1 MVSVA
6 DVSEYMVQVQS
17 QYKSGVATELSYR
30 PALAQLMR
38 AFKDV
43 EASNDPKHS
52 EHGAPDF
59 IFKRVSNPDLTLG
72 YAETKDVGANLDK
85 VMKTDQMRRYAGYQN
100 LFLTDNLEFRFLK
113 DGEVTTSVR
122 IGDVAGG
129 MIVPDPGNYEDF
141 ISEVN
146 AFLQQPPQTITS
158 GKRLAEIMGAKSRRV
173 RDDILTIL
181 QTNTDPKADLI
192 GMLRLMRQT
201 LVHDLDNAR
210 FADMYAQTLIYG
222 LFVARYNDQTP
233 QTFDRHEAR
242 RLVPKTNPF
251 LLHFFDYIVGPS
263 FDEHLAR
270 AVDELCAVFRVSD
283 VKNIVHK
290 HLNSVGH
297 ADPIIHFYEDFLKAY
312 DPAIRKKMGAYY
324 TPVPI
329 VKFMVKHVDAL
340 LKSEFKKSKGLSD
353 TEKIER
359 NHRLYLTDL
368 KTGKQSK
375 RYKDEKRSYHQV
387 QILDP
392 AVGTATFLNETI
404 KFLYAGFKGQEGQWP
419 SYIADH
425 LLPRISGFELMMA
438 PYTIAHLK
446 LGMTLDETHAGAMTH
461 RLGVYLTNT
470 LEEGIPHAPD
480 LFSIPLTEAITTES
494 TMASSIKSERP
505 IMIVIG
511 NPPWAGESSNKTA
524 YADGLLD
531 KYRVEPGGQT
541 KLDEQNSKWITDDYV
556 KFIAFAEDTINRN
569 GEGIMAMITNH
580 GYLNNPTFRGMRW
593 RLTKTFDRIEVL
605 DLHGNST
612 KREVSPD
619 GSPDENVFDIRAG
632 VAIIFAVKHKDG
644 GSKPAEVSFSELW
657 GKRASKFEALTK
669 GVEFKQLELNKKSYL
684 FSPLDRTGEV
694 SYEAGISLTELFL
707 VYATGVLTK
716 NDVISTDFDED
727 ELWNRVKDFGS
738 LPAATLR
745 EKYSV
750 KPDSRDWVLDKAI
763 DDVKAHQSAEFIID
777 YAYRPFDTK
786 KLYFTGEPKG
796 LVAYTQMKVMAHMTR
811 GSNVAIVSGRQGQAV
826 GMMPW
831 NLAFVTDQVSDLN
844 LFYRGGA
851 TVFPVRQ
858 NHEDG
863 STTSNLAPTPRKK
876 LVGSIGDVDDAKI
889 LDYVYGVLYSP
900 SYREK
905 FKAFLKSDFA
915 RIPVPVDRL
924 EFDRVA
930 DFGGKLRE
938 LHLMTNPDLS
948 DYTTLFPKYGT
959 GEIDRYQWDGT
970 KVWINETQYFQ
981 GVSEEVWSVYIGGYQ
996 PAQKWLKDRRG
1007 RTLSSD
1013 DIDTYQ
1019 KVLEALKRTSDLMK
1033 EFEDVPPSW
1042 A

>member
-1 MVSVA
+1 MVSVE
-6 DVSEYMVQVQS
+6 DVAEYMS
-17 QYKSGVATELSYR
+17 QIQAQFKSGVATELSYR

-38 AFKDV
+38 AFTDV

-72 YAETKDVGANLDK
+72 YAETKDIGVNLDR
-85 VMKTDQMRRYAGYQN
+85 VMKTDQMHRYAGYQN
-100 LFLTDNLEFRFLK
+100 LYLTDNLEFRFLK
-113 DGEVTTSVR
+113 DGEIQTTVR
-122 IGDVAGG
+122 IGNVASG
-129 MIVPDPGNYEDF
+129 MIVPDVDKYEDF
-141 ISEVN
+141 ISVVN

-181 QTNTDPKADLI
+181 ETNTDPKADVV
-192 GMLRLMRQT
+192 GMLRLMRET

-222 LFVARYNDQTP
+222 LFVARYNDETP
-233 QTFDRHEAR
+233 ATFDRHEAR

-270 AVDELCAVFRVSD
+270 AVDELCAVFQVSD

-290 HLNSVGH
+290 HLNSGEY
-297 ADPIIHFYEDFLKAY
+297 ADPIIHFYEDFLRAY
-312 DPAIRKKMGAYY
+312 DPDIRKKMGAYY

-329 VKFMVKHVDAL
+329 VRFMVKHVDAL
-340 LKSEFKKSKGLSD
+340 LKSDFMKAKGLSD

-359 NHRLYLTDL
+359 NHRLYLADL

-375 RYKDEKRSYHQV
+375 RYKDEKRSYHRV

-404 KFLYAGFKGQEGQWP
+404 KFLYSGFKGQEGQWP
-419 SYIADH
+419 SYVTDH
-425 LLPRISGFELMMA
+425 LLPRINGFELMMA

-446 LGMTLDETHAGAMTH
+446 LGMTLDETKAGALQK

-480 LFSIPLTEAITTES
+480 LFSVPLTEAITGES
-494 TMASSIKSERP
+494 QMASSIKSERP

-511 NPPWAGESSNKTA
+511 NPPWSGESSNKTP
-524 YADGLLD
+524 YADGLLN
-531 KYRVEPGGQT
+531 KYRVEPGGQS

-556 KFIAFAEDTINRN
+556 KFIAFAEDMISRN
-569 GEGIMAMITNH
+569 GEGIMALITNH

-593 RLTKTFDRIEVL
+593 RLTKTFDRIEII

-619 GSPDENVFDIRAG
+619 GSADENVFDIRAG
-632 VAIIFAVKHKDG
+632 VSIIFAVKRKDG
-644 GSKPAEVSFSELW
+644 GRAPAKVSFAELW
-657 GKRASKFEALTK
+657 GKRASKFEALDK
-669 GVEFKQLELNKKSYL
+669 GIEFNELELNRKSYV
-684 FSPLDRTGEV
+684 FSPIDRTGEV
-694 SYEAGISLTELFL
+694 DYQAGVGLTELFL
-707 VYATGVLTK
+707 VYATGVVTK
-716 NDVISTDFDED
+716 NDSIAIDFDAD
-727 ELWNRVKDFGS
+727 DLWSRMKDFGR
-738 LPAATLR
+738 LNAAALR
-745 EKYSV
+745 DKYSV

-763 DDVKAHQSAEFIID
+763 DDAKDHQSQGYIID
-777 YAYRPFDTK
+777 VAYRPFDTR
-786 KLYFTGEPKG
+786 KLYFTGKPKG
-796 LVAYTQMKVMAHMTR
+796 VVAYTQMKVMAHMTR
-811 GSNVAIVSGRQGQAV
+811 GSNVAIISGRQGQAV

-844 LFYRGGA
+844 MFYRGGG

-858 NHEDG
+858 YHEDG
-863 STTSNLAPTPRKK
+863 SVTSNFEPTARKK
-876 LVGSIGDVDDAKI
+876 LVGAIGEVDDLQI
-889 LDYVYGVLYSP
+889 LDYVYGVLHSP
-900 SYREK
+900 TYREK

-915 RIPVPVDRL
+915 RIPVPSDRL

-938 LHLMTNPDLS
+938 LHLLTDPAVV
-948 DYTTLFPKYGT
+948 DYPTLFPEYGT
-959 GEIDRYQWDGT
+959 GEVDRHQRDET
-970 KVWINETQYFQ
+970 RVWINDKQYFQ
-981 GVSEEVWSVYIGGYQ
+981 GVSESVWDFYIGGYQ
-996 PAQKWLKDRRG
+996 PAQKWLKDRKG
-1007 RTLSSD
+1007 RILSSD
-1013 DIDTYQ
+1013 DIDLYQ
-1019 KVLEALKRTSDLMK
+1019 QILEAIRRTDELMK
-1033 EFEDVPPSW
+1033 DFEDVPPSW

>member
-1 MVSVA
+1 MVSVE
-6 DVSEYMVQVQS
+6 DVSEYMS
-17 QYKSGVATELSYR
+17 QIQAQFKSGVATELSYR

-38 AFKDV
+38 AFDDV

-85 VMKTDQMRRYAGYQN
+85 VMKTDQMHRYAGYQN
-100 LFLTDNLEFRFLK
+100 LYLTDNLEFRFLK
-113 DGEVTTSVR
+113 DGEIQTTVR

-129 MIVPDPGNYEDF
+129 MIVPDVDKYEDF

-146 AFLQQPPQTITS
+146 AFLQQPPQMIAS

-181 QTNTDPKADLI
+181 ETNTDPKADVAA
-192 GMLRLMRQT
+192 MLRLMRET

-222 LFVARYNDQTP
+222 LFVARYNDDSP
-233 QTFDRHEAR
+233 ATFGRHEAR

-283 VKNIVHK
+283 VKDIVHK
-290 HLNSVGH
+290 HLNSGKH

-312 DPAIRKKMGAYY
+312 DPEIRKKMGAYY
-324 TPVPI
+324 TPAPV
-329 VKFMVKHVDAL
+329 VQFMVKHVDAL
-340 LKSEFKKSKGLSD
+340 LKSDFKKAKGLSD
-353 TEKIER
+353 IEKIER

-368 KTGKQSK
+368 ETGKQSK
-375 RYKDEKRSYHQV
+375 RYKDERQSYHRV

-404 KFLYAGFKGQEGQWP
+404 KFLYSGFNGQEGQWP
-419 SYIADH
+419 SYVTNH
-425 LLPRISGFELMMA
+425 LLPRINGFELMMA

-446 LGMTLDETHAGAMTH
+446 LGMTLDETKAGALDK

-480 LFSIPLTEAITTES
+480 LFSVPLTEAITGES
-494 TMASSIKSERP
+494 QMASSIKSERP

-511 NPPWAGESSNKTA
+511 NPPWSGESSNKTP

-531 KYRVEPGGQT
+531 KYRVEPGGQSR
-541 KLDEQNSKWITDDYV
+541 LDEQNSKWITDDYV
-556 KFIAFAEDTINRN
+556 KFIAFAEDMINRN

-619 GSPDENVFDIRAG
+619 GSADENVFDIRAG
-632 VAIIFAVKHKDG
+632 VSIIFAVKHKDG
-644 GSKPAEVSFSELW
+644 GAAPANVSFAELW
-657 GKRASKFEALTK
+657 GKRTTKFEALAK
-669 GVEFKQLELNKKSYL
+669 GIKFEALELNKKSYL
-684 FSPLDRTGEV
+684 FSPIDRTGEV
-694 SYEAGISLTELFL
+694 NYEAGVSLTDLFI
-707 VYATGVLTK
+707 VYATGVVTK
-716 NDVISTDFDED
+716 NDSVAVDFDAD
-727 ELWNRVKDFGS
+727 DLWARMQDFGT
-738 LPAATLR
+738 LNAAALR

-750 KPDSRDWVLDKAI
+750 KPNSRDWVLDKAI
-763 DDVKAHQSAEFIID
+763 DDAKDHQSSEYIID
-777 YAYRPFDTK
+777 FAYRPFDTR
-786 KLYFTGEPKG
+786 KLFFTGKPKG
-796 LVAYTQMKVMAHMTR
+796 IVAYTQMKVMAHMTR

-831 NLAFVTDQVSDLN
+831 NLAFVTDRVSDLN
-844 LFYRGGA
+844 MFYRGGG
-851 TVFPVRQ
+851 TVFPMCQ
-858 NHEDG
+858 NHDDG
-863 STTSNLAPTPRKK
+863 SVTSNLEPTARKK
-876 LVGSIGDVDDAKI
+876 LVGKIGKVDDLQI

-900 SYREK
+900 TYREK

-930 DFGGKLRE
+930 DFGAKLRE
-938 LHLMTNPDLS
+938 LHLLTDPELV
-948 DYTTLFPKYGT
+948 DYATLFPEYGT
-959 GEIDRYQWDGT
+959 GEVDRHLFDGT
-970 KVWINETQYFQ
+970 KVWINDKQYFE
-981 GVSEEVWSVYIGGYQ
+981 GVPESVWDFYIGGYQ
-996 PAQKWLKDRRG
+996 PAQKWLKDRKG
-1007 RTLSSD
+1007 RILSSD
-1013 DIDTYQ
+1013 EIDHYQ
-1019 KVLEALKRTSDLMK
+1019 QTLEAIRRTDDLMK
-1033 EFEDVPPSW
+1033 DFEDVPPSW

>member
-1 MVSVA
+1 M
-6 DVSEYMVQVQS
+6 S
-17 QYKSGVATELSYR
+17 QIQAQFKSGVATELSYR

-38 AFKDV
+38 AFDDV

-59 IFKRVSNPDLTLG
+59 VFKRVSNPDLTLG
-72 YAETKDVGANLDK
+72 YAETKNVGTNLDK

-113 DGEVTTSVR
+113 DGEVQTTIR

-129 MIVPDPGNYEDF
+129 MIVPDVDRYEDF
-141 ISEVN
+141 LSEVN
-146 AFLQQPPQTITS
+146 AFLRQPPQAITS

-181 QTNTDPKADLI
+181 KTNTDPKADVAA
-192 GMLRLMRQT
+192 MLRLMRET

-222 LFVARYNDQTP
+222 LFVGRYNDDTP
-233 QTFDRHEAR
+233 ATFDRHEAR

-283 VKNIVHK
+283 VKTIVHK
-290 HLNSVGH
+290 HLNSGGEH

-312 DPAIRKKMGAYY
+312 DPDIRKKMGAYY
-324 TPVPI
+324 TPIPV
-329 VKFMVKHVDAL
+329 VQFMVKHVDSL
-340 LKSEFKKSKGLSD
+340 LKSDFKKAKGLAD
-353 TEKIER
+353 TEKVER

-375 RYKDEKRSYHQV
+375 RYKDEKRSYHRV

-404 KFLYAGFKGQEGQWP
+404 KYLFSGFKGQEGQWP
-419 SYIADH
+419 SYVTNH
-425 LLPRISGFELMMA
+425 LLPRLNGFELMMA

-446 LGMTLDETHAGAMTH
+446 LGMTLDETKAGALDK

-480 LFSIPLTEAITTES
+480 LFSVPLTEAITDES
-494 TMASSIKSERP
+494 QIASSIKSERP

-511 NPPWAGESSNKTA
+511 NPPWSGESSNKTP
-524 YADGLLD
+524 YADSLLD
-531 KYRVEPGGQT
+531 KYRVEPGGQS

-556 KFIAFAEDTINRN
+556 KFIAFAEDMISRN

-612 KREVSPD
+612 KREVTPD
-619 GSPDENVFDIRAG
+619 GSADENVFDIRAG
-632 VAIIFAVKHKDG
+632 VSIIFAVKYKK
-644 GSKPAEVSFSELW
+644 GSSAPATVSFAELW
-657 GKRASKFEALTK
+657 GTRASKFKALAK
-669 GVEFKQLELNKKSYL
+669 EIEFEDLELNKKSYL
-684 FSPLDRTGEV
+684 FSPSDRTGEV
-694 SYEAGISLTELFL
+694 DYEAGVGLTELFL
-707 VYATGVLTK
+707 VYATGVVTK
-716 NDVISTDFDED
+716 NDSIAVDLEEED
-727 ELWNRVKDFGS
+727 LWTRMQDLGT
-738 LPAATLR
+738 LDAAALR
-745 EKYSV
+745 EKYSI

-763 DDVKAHQSAEFIID
+763 DDAKDHQSSDYIID
-777 YAYRPFDTK
+777 FAYRPFDTR
-786 KLYFTGEPKG
+786 KLFFTGNPKG
-796 LVAYTQMKVMAHMTR
+796 VVAYTQMKVMAHMTR
-811 GSNVAIVSGRQGQAV
+811 GSNMAIVSGRQGQAV

-844 LFYRGGA
+844 MFYRGGG
-851 TVFPVRQ
+851 TVFPVLQ

-863 STTSNLAPTPRKK
+863 STTSNLEPTARKK
-876 LVGSIGDVDDAKI
+876 LVGKIGEIDDLQI
-889 LDYVYGVLYSP
+889 LDYVYGVLHSP
-900 SYREK
+900 TYREK
-905 FKAFLKSDFA
+905 FKAFLRSDFA
-915 RIPVPVDRL
+915 RIPVPTDRV

-930 DFGGKLRE
+930 DFGGKLRG
-938 LHLMTNPDLS
+938 LHLLTDPDLV
-948 DYTTLFPKYGT
+948 DYATLFPEYGT
-959 GEIDRYQWDGT
+959 GEVDRHQLDGT
-970 KVWINETQYFQ
+970 KVWINDKQYFE
-981 GVSEEVWSVYIGGYQ
+981 GVPESVWDFYIGGYQ
-996 PAQKWLKDRRG
+996 PAQKWLKDRKG
-1007 RTLSSD
+1007 QTLSSD
-1013 DIDTYQ
+1013 DIDRYQ
-1019 KVLEALKRTSDLMK
+1019 QILEAIRRTDELMK
-1033 EFEDVPPSW
+1033 DFEDVPPSW